1 MIKTNILTISISYW
15 ISKIN
20 EKINLYIKIDFYKKK
35 EKEKEIIELDMHH
48 QHILMLV
55 RYLSEL

>member
-20 EKINLYIKIDFYKKK
+20 LYIKIDFYKK
-35 EKEKEIIELDMHH
+35 KEKEIIELDMHH